1 MGEEL
6 RTEADGFSS
15 ASAKDTMLFA
25 ARTLEKM
32 AKDLERRLE
41 ARSTSGLG
49 MISHPPTAAH
59 SPK

>member
-1 MGEEL
+1 MAEEL

-25 ARTLEKM
+25 ARSLEKM

-41 ARSTSGLG
+41 TRSTYGWYD
-49 MISHPPTAAH
+49 ISSADAAH